1 MSESTTVEDKKS
13 NQDPSRRFENLIF
26 LTSSAK
32 LRKNIGEAETDKVIS
47 YIKSIP
53 NTKLV
58 DIPVTDKAEEAAK
71 QLRKN
76 FASSTKGVVIVG
88 GYDVVPSVQLN
99 VLSEKL
105 LNEIEND
112 SESEGED
119 WDIDDFIVW
128 SDDIYGDTEGDLLP
142 ELPVSRIPDGK
153 NPELVLTALKAPL
166 PKVLDKY
173 GVRNIKRPFAIDVFK
188 KIPFSAEKILEVSEQ
203 CSPKDVKGKSVK
215 GTVYFMLHGHDH
227 DATRFTGELGTRS
240 GYYEAFDIYNVPQN
254 CNETVV
260 FSGCCY
266 GALVALPKA
275 DRREPGMTIRSRTHE
290 QSIALAFLRAGAN
303 AFIGCTG
310 AHYSPRMQ
318 NENFF
323 GKPMHLSFW
332 NGIQNKLSPAE
343 ALFEAKKEYATK
355 IPHGLTKAI
364 YKAIEVKI
372 LHQFTCIGLGW

>member
-1 MSESTTVEDKKS
+1 M
-13 NQDPSRRFENLIF
+13 
-26 LTSSAK
+26 
-32 LRKNIGEAETDKVIS
+32 
-47 YIKSIP
+47 
-53 NTKLV
+53 
-58 DIPVTDKAEEAAK
+58 DKAEEAAK
-71 QLRKN
+71 QVRKN
-76 FASSTKGVVIVG
+76 FAANTKGVVIVG
-88 GYDVVPSVQLN
+88 GYDVVPAVQLN

-105 LNEIEND
+105 LKEIEND
-112 SESEGED
+112 PESDGEE

-128 SDDIYGDTEGDLLP
+128 SDDIYGDTGGDLLP

-173 GVRNIKRPFAIDVFK
+173 GVRNIKRPFAIDVFE

-203 CSPKDVKGKSVK
+203 CSPKTVKGKSLK

-227 DATRFTGELGTRS
+227 DATRFTGELGARS

-254 CNETVV
+254 CTETVV

-290 QSIALAFLRAGAN
+290 QSIALAFLRAGVN

>member
-13 NQDPSRRFENLIF
+13 RQDPSNRFDNLIF
-26 LTSSAK
+26 VTSSEK
-32 LRKNIGEAETDKVIS
+32 LRKNIGAAETDKVIS

-76 FASSTKGVVIVG
+76 FASTTKGVVIVG

-142 ELPVSRIPDGK
+142 EIPVSRIPDGK
-153 NPELVLTALKAPL
+153 NPELVLTALKSPL

-173 GVRNIKRPFAIDVFK
+173 GVRNIKRPFAIDVFE

-203 CSPKDVKGKSVK
+203 CSPKDVKDKSVK